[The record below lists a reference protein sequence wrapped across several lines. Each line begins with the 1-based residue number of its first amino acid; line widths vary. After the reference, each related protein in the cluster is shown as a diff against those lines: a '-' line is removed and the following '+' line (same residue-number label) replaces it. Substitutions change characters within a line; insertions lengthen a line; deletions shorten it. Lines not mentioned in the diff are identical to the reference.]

1 MKRWELIAGI
11 IVLLVAGLIVP
22 RQLWLHDKRER
33 FKELTSQVPNCKT
46 LPCLTKL
53 TEDLHALNDEIDHR
67 PWYVW
72 GDVDL
77 K

>member
-1 MKRWELIAGI
+1 MKRWELVAGI
-11 IVLLVAGLIVP
+11 IVLLVAGLVVP
-22 RQLWLHDKRER
+22 RQIWLHEKRER
-33 FKELTSQVPNCKT
+33 FQQLTAQVSGCRT
-46 LPCLTKL
+46 IPCLTQL
-53 TEDLHALNDEIDHR
+53 QADFHALNEEIENR

>member
-1 MKRWELIAGI
+1 MKRWE
-11 IVLLVAGLIVP
+11 IVLSITILIVAAAVVP
-22 RQLWLHDKRER
+22 RQIWLHGKRER
-33 FKELTSQVPNCKT
+33 FHQLTAQIPECRT
-46 LPCLTKL
+46 LSCMTQLQA
-53 TEDLHALNDEIDHR
+53 DMHALNEEIDNR